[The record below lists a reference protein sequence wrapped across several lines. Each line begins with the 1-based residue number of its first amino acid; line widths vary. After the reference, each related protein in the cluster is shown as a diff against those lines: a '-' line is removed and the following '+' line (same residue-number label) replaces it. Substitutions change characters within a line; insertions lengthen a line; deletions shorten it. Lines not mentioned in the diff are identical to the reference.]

1 MKTFVKVLLL
11 LIFLAAVVVGGYS
24 WIKNRKPQGQGFTL
38 VAVTKGDITEK
49 AVAIGQIEPRQEF
62 HIKSKIS
69 GIVKRC
75 PAEVGDRIN
84 RGDPIIEISPDPT
97 PDELLE
103 AEHMVKTAQISFNR
117 AKVDWEHSLE
127 LEKEGIE
134 SVNDRDIQKDTYERA
149 RLELDRAKDSLQ
161 LILEGRISGRGENME
176 TIIRAPA
183 EGILL
188 QRLVNPGDP
197 VVPLTSY
204 QAGTDLATLADMSD
218 LIFKGTVDE
227 IDVGKLT
234 TGMPVRL
241 KIGALPD
248 KAITG
253 ELSRIAPQAVEKDNA
268 KLFEV
273 EIAMDP
279 FTGVLLR
286 AGYSANADIVI
297 REKKNILLIPE
308 RLVIFEDDGAKTF
321 VEIPGDT
328 PEVGTPKSG
337 DKCRPLGRSQYRGRV
352 RSSRKE
358 KNLCKDL
365 PKRSQDRTQ
374 AEC

>member
-1 MKTFVKVLLL
+1 MKKFLKLFLF
-11 LIFLAAVVVGGYS
+11 LILFAAIAVGGYI
-24 WIKNRKPQGQGFTL
+24 WAKNNKPEDNGFTL
-38 VAVTKGDITEK
+38 VEVTKGDITEK
-49 AVAIGQIEPRQEF
+49 AVAIGQIEPRQKF

-84 RGDPIIEISPDPT
+84 TGDPIIEISPDPT

-103 AEHMVKTAQISFNR
+103 AEHMVKTAQISFDR
-117 AKVDWEHSLE
+117 AQRDWEQSRE
-127 LEKEGIE
+127 LTREGIE
-134 SVNDRDIQKDTYERA
+134 SLNNRDVQKEAYERA
-149 RLELDRAKDSLQ
+149 KIELSRAKDRLQ
-161 LILEGRISGRGENME
+161 LIQEGRVSGRGKNME
-176 TIIRAPA
+176 TIVRAPA

-204 QAGTDLATLADMSD
+204 QAGTELATLADMND

-227 IDVGKLT
+227 IDVGKLSE
-234 TGMPVRL
+234 GMPVRI

-248 KAITG
+248 QSITG
-253 ELSRIAPQAVEKDNA
+253 KLSRIAPQAVEKDNA

-273 EIAMDP
+273 EIEIDS
-279 FTGVLLR
+279 FEGVLLR

-297 REKKNILLIPE
+297 REKKDVLLIPE

-328 PEVGTPKSG
+328 NDAEPKKVPVEVGLSDGLNIELKSG
-337 DKCRPLGRSQYRGRV
+337 LKEGAQLVQRPPREITG
-352 RSSRKE
+352 
-358 KNLCKDL
+358 
-365 PKRSQDRTQ
+365 
-374 AEC
+374 

>member
-1 MKTFVKVLLL
+1 MKTFVKVLLSL
-11 LIFLAAVVVGGYS
+11 LFLSAVVVGGYS
-24 WIKNRKPQGQGFTL
+24 WVKNRKPQDQGFTL
-38 VAVTKGDITEK
+38 VAVVRGDITEK
-49 AVAIGQIEPRQEF
+49 AVAIGQIKPRQEF

-75 PAEVGDRIN
+75 PAEVGDRIGK
-84 RGDPIIEISPDPT
+84 GDPIIELSPDPT

-103 AEHMVKTAQISFNR
+103 TEHAVKTARIACNR
-117 AKVDWEHSLE
+117 AKIDWEQSRE
-127 LEKEGIE
+127 LAKEGIE
-134 SVNDRDIQKDTYERA
+134 SLNDRDVQKDAYERT
-149 RLELDRAKDSLQ
+149 RIELAKAEDRLQ
-161 LILEGRISGRGENME
+161 LILEGRISGRGEDME

-227 IDVGKLT
+227 IDVGKLS

-248 KAITG
+248 RAVTG
-253 ELSRIAPQAVEKDNA
+253 KLNRVAPQAIEKDNA

-273 EIAMDP
+273 EILLDSYEDI
-279 FTGVLLR
+279 LLR

-308 RLVIFEDDGAKTF
+308 RLVLFENNGAGTS
-321 VEIPGDT
+321 VETPGDT
-328 PEVGTPKSG
+328 PEAEPRKVTITTGLSDGLNIEVTSGLAEGDMLVQRPPKEITG
-337 DKCRPLGRSQYRGRV
+337 
-352 RSSRKE
+352 
-358 KNLCKDL
+358 
-365 PKRSQDRTQ
+365 
-374 AEC
+374 

>member
-1 MKTFVKVLLL
+1 MKKFVKIF
-11 LIFLAAVVVGGYS
+11 IFLIIIAAVAVGGYT
-24 WIKNRKPQGQGFTL
+24 WATNRKPADQGFTL
-38 VAVTKGDITEK
+38 IEVTRGDITEK
-49 AVAIGQIEPRQEF
+49 AVAIGQIEPRQKF

-84 RGDPIIEISPDPT
+84 TGDPLIEISPDST

-103 AEHMVKTAQISFNR
+103 AEHQVKSAQISFDR
-117 AKVDWEHSLE
+117 AKVDWEHSQE
-127 LEKEGIE
+127 LASEGIE
-134 SVNDRDIQKDTYERA
+134 SFNSRDVQKEIYDKARIELSRA
-149 RLELDRAKDSLQ
+149 RDRLQ
-161 LILEGRISGRGENME
+161 LIQEGRISGRGENME

-234 TGMPVRL
+234 IEMPVSL

-248 KAITG
+248 QAVTG
-253 ELSRIAPQAVEKDNA
+253 KLSRIAPQAIEKDNA

-273 EIAMDP
+273 EIIMDS
-279 FTGVLLR
+279 FKDVMLR

-297 REKKNILLIPE
+297 REKKDILLIPE
-308 RLVIFEDDGAKTF
+308 RTGYL
-321 VEIPGDT
+321 
-328 PEVGTPKSG
+328 
-337 DKCRPLGRSQYRGRV
+337 
-352 RSSRKE
+352 
-358 KNLCKDL
+358 
-365 PKRSQDRTQ
+365 
-374 AEC
+374 

>member
-1 MKTFVKVLLL
+1 MKKFVKVLLI
-11 LIFLAAVVVGGYS
+11 LIILGAVSVGGYS
-24 WIKNRKPQGQGFTL
+24 WIKNRKPADQGFTL
-38 VAVTKGDITEK
+38 VKVTRGDITEK
-49 AVAIGQIEPRQEF
+49 AVAIGQIEPRQKF

-84 RGDPIIEISPDPT
+84 TGDPIIEISPDPT
-97 PDELLE
+97 PDEILQ
-103 AEHMVKTAQISFNR
+103 AEHQVKTAEISFER
-117 AKVDWEHSLE
+117 AKIDWNHSQE
-127 LEKEGIE
+127 LAREGIE
-134 SVNDRDIQKDTYERA
+134 SVNNRDVQKDAYEQA
-149 RLELDRAKDSLQ
+149 KIELTSAKDRLQ
-161 LILEGRISGRGENME
+161 LIQEGRISGRGENME
-176 TIIRAPA
+176 TIVRAPA

-204 QAGTDLATLADMSD
+204 QAGTELATLADMSD

-234 TGMPVRL
+234 IGMPVRL

-248 KAITG
+248 QAVTG
-253 ELSRIAPQAVEKDNA
+253 KLSRIAPQAIEKDNA

-273 EIAMDP
+273 EIVMDQ
-279 FTGVLLR
+279 FEGITLR

-321 VEIPGDT
+321 VEIPGNT
-328 PEVGTPKSG
+328 PEAAPKKVAVKVGLSDGLNIEAVSG
-337 DKCRPLGRSQYRGRV
+337 LKEGENLVQRPPREIKG
-352 RSSRKE
+352 
-358 KNLCKDL
+358 
-365 PKRSQDRTQ
+365 
-374 AEC
+374 